1 MASNGN
7 QEHPHKAADTSPK
20 HPVSPAPQPRRRE
33 AEKMIGDLRALYIS
47 LVENLPVHVLRKDM
61 KGRIVFA
68 NRSFCELLG
77 KPLAEIKGKTDFD
90 FYPKELAE
98 KYRQDDRH
106 VLETGELFKTVEEN
120 RKNGEIRYVQ
130 VMKSAVRDAGQRIVG
145 LQVIFW
151 DVTERKQTEAA
162 LEHER
167 YLLQALMENLPHNI
181 YFKDRESRFTR
192 INKALIRCFG
202 LEDPSLAIG
211 KRDADF
217 FTEEHARQALADEQE
232 ILRTGEARLDIEEKE
247 TWADGH
253 VTWASTSK
261 LPLRTPEGE
270 VIGTF
275 GISRDITDRKQAAE
289 QLKAAKEA
297 AEEASRVKSEFL
309 ATMSHEIRTPMN
321 GVIGMIDLLRHTNP
335 SPQQRMYLELAS
347 QSAETLL
354 HLLNDI
360 LDFSKI
366 EAGKFELEA
375 VGFKLR
381 DTLGDTLQM
390 LGGLAADK
398 GLELT
403 YRIPPDIPDDLI
415 GDPGRLCQVVVN
427 LTGNAIKFTQDG
439 EIVMNVKMKELTE
452 KEVTLHFA
460 IRDTGP
466 GIPPDKQKIIF
477 EAFRQADSSMSR
489 QFGGSG
495 LGLAI
500 SAQLVEMMQ
509 GHLDVK
515 SEIGQGSTFHF
526 SATFT
531 LGTVDEEATITPVD
545 VQDLRTLVV
554 DDNQTNC
561 LILEEMLNSW
571 RMKPTVVASGQ
582 AALIEMGRACGMGQP
597 YQLAILD
604 GMMPLMDGF
613 TLAAEIRQIPDIQ
626 DTPLVMLSS
635 ARNPESSQQC
645 RQLGIAYCLLK
656 PVKQSDLLDTI
667 LMVLSK
673 KPEQTLAPDSAGYEW
688 SNPSRSLRILLAEDG
703 LVNQKVAQAILEQA
717 GHQVT
722 IANNGSEAIVAYENK
737 AFDLVLMDVQ
747 MPHMDGFE
755 ATATIRTREKQ
766 AGQHIPIIA
775 MTAHAMKG
783 DRQHCLDAGMDGYLP
798 KPIRAQD
805 LLQTIQTTLAEFSQ
819 SASSESEIP
828 PETETSTVDYQQVLK
843 NVGGSTETLQAVLAL
858 FTEECPKLM
867 EGIQQAI
874 AKGDSATLQRLAH
887 TLKGTIQIF
896 GVERPAATAL
906 RMETLGR
913 EENLPDAEGLW
924 PELVKEIDQLKTM
937 LDDLALS

>member
-1 MASNGN
+1 MTSDGKSPPENKPAAP
-7 QEHPHKAADTSPK
+7 HPTQGAPHAAADQQQHAK
-20 HPVSPAPQPRRRE
+20 RV
-33 AEKMIGDLRALYIS
+33 IGDLRALYIS

-61 KGRIVFA
+61 KGRILFA
-68 NRSFCELLG
+68 NKSFCELLG

-90 FYPKELAE
+90 LFPKELAE
-98 KYRQDDRH
+98 KYRGDDRR
-106 VLETGELFKTVEEN
+106 VLESGELLKTVEEN
-120 RKNGEIRYVQ
+120 RKNGETRYVQ
-130 VMKSAVRDAGQRIVG
+130 VMKSAVRDARKRIVG
-145 LQVIFW
+145 LQAIFW
-151 DVTERKQTEAA
+151 DVTERRQTEAA

-167 YLLQALMENLPHNI
+167 YLLHTLMQNLPHNI
-181 YFKDRESRFTR
+181 YFKDRESRFIR
-192 INKALIRCFG
+192 INKALIHCFG
-202 LEDPSLAIG
+202 LEDPSVAIG
-211 KRDADF
+211 KRDSDF

-232 ILRTGEARLDIEEKE
+232 IIRTGEARLDIEEKE

-261 LPLRTPEGE
+261 LPLRSPEGE

-297 AEEASRVKSEFL
+297 AEAASRVKSEFL

-335 SPQQRMYLELAS
+335 TPQQRMYLELAS

-354 HLLNDI
+354 NLLNDI

-403 YRIPPDIPDDLI
+403 YRIPPDIPDALI

-427 LTGNAIKFTQDG
+427 LAGNAIKFTQQG
-439 EIVMNVKMKELTE
+439 EIVMNVEMESQTE
-452 KEVTLHFA
+452 DEVSLHFA
-460 IRDTGP
+460 VQDTGP
-466 GIPPDKQKIIF
+466 GIPPEKQKIIF

-509 GHLDVK
+509 GRISVE
-515 SEIGQGSTFHF
+515 SEMDQGSTFHF
-526 SATFT
+526 SGVFAKDHAD
-531 LGTVDEEATITPVD
+531 TVSPIAPVD
-545 VQDLRTLVV
+545 VENLRTLIV
-554 DDNQTNC
+554 DDNKTNR

-571 RMKPTVVASGQ
+571 RMKPTAVPSGQ
-582 AALIEMGRACGMGQP
+582 AALVEMGRAAGQGQP

-613 TLAAEIRQIPDIQ
+613 TLAAEIRQIPDLQ
-626 DTPLVMLSS
+626 STPLIMLSS
-635 ARNPESSQQC
+635 ARNLESSQQC
-645 RQLGIAYCLLK
+645 RQLGIEYCLLK

-673 KPEQTLAPDSAGYEW
+673 KPDQTLAPDSAGYEW

-717 GHQVT
+717 GHQVS
-722 IANNGSEAIVAYENK
+722 IANNGSEAVSAYERA
-737 AFDLVLMDVQ
+737 AFDVILMDVQ
-747 MPHMDGFE
+747 MPKMDGFE
-755 ATATIRTREKQ
+755 ATAMIRSQEKE
-766 AGQHIPIIA
+766 AGHHVPIIA

-783 DRQHCLDAGMDGYLP
+783 DRQRCLDAGMDGYLA
-798 KPIRAQD
+798 KPIRAHD
-805 LLQTIQTTLAEFSQ
+805 LHQTIHATLAELS
-819 SASSESEIP
+819 
-828 PETETSTVDYQQVLK
+828 ETSAPEVQEDADIATINYEQILK
-843 NVGGSTETLQAVLAL
+843 NVGGSTETLQAVLSL
-858 FTEECPKLM
+858 FAEECPKLM
-867 EGIQQAI
+867 QGIRAAMTEG
-874 AKGDSATLQRLAH
+874 DCATLRRLAH

-906 RMETLGR
+906 RLETLGQ
-913 EENLPDAEGLW
+913 EDNIKEAEGVFQQLTD
-924 PELVKEIDQLKTM
+924 EIEQLKTS